1 MAKKDPKIFIAL
13 ALSTFSVGYRTI
25 AIEQIFDHTKVTRK
39 TNEVFPE
46 PIELSNLREKF
57 HQKLLILNRLTIV
70 YAQQVVSHD
79 MNTSLNLKKFH
90 LVAALPTNEGA
101 LQHACSTFAG
111 DIIGMVLEDAKY
123 CLIGHKYYQ
132 MAARR
137 GIYFEIQYAPAIR
150 DSNQR
155 KDTIIIA
162 QNLVSHRKA
171 KCIAIT
177 SGALN
182 AFQVRGP
189 YDIANLYPLNNF
201 LYSASS
207 FSTQ

>member
-1 MAKKDPKIFIAL
+1 MVGDAIQEN
-13 ALSTFSVGYRTI
+13 LSKPLLIRIKNLCTFSVGYRTV
-25 AIEQIFDHTKVTRK
+25 AIEQIFDHTKAVRK

-46 PIELSNLREKF
+46 PFDLSELRKKF
-57 HQKLLILNRLTIV
+57 DQKLHILSRLTIM

-90 LVAALPTNEGA
+90 LVAALPMNEGA
-101 LQHACSTFAG
+101 LQHACSTFVG
-111 DIIGMVLEDAKY
+111 DIIAMVVEDSKY

-137 GIYFEIQYAPAIR
+137 GMHFEIQYAPAIR

-155 KDTIIIA
+155 KDTIVVA

-171 KCIAIT
+171 KCIVIT

-182 AFQVRGP
+182 AFQVRSP
-189 YDIANLYPLNNF
+189 YDIANL
-201 LYSASS
+201 
-207 FSTQ
+207 

>member
-1 MAKKDPKIFIAL
+1 MFPDPIDFTELRRK
-13 ALSTFSVGYRTI
+13 
-25 AIEQIFDHTKVTRK
+25 FD
-39 TNEVFPE
+39 
-46 PIELSNLREKF
+46 
-57 HQKLLILNRLTIV
+57 QKLHILNRLTIV

-90 LVAALPTNEGA
+90 LVAALPTNEVA
-101 LQHACSTFAG
+101 LQHACSTFGG
-111 DIIGMVLEDAKY
+111 DIIGMVLEESKY

-137 GIYFEIQYAPAIR
+137 GIFFEIQYAPAVR

-155 KDTIIIA
+155 KDTIIVA

-171 KCIAIT
+171 KSILIS

-189 YDIANLYPLNNF
+189 YDIANLYPFEKLK
-201 LYSASS
+201 SR
-207 FSTQ
+207 